1 MLLYHPFFDAHHC
14 LFRML
19 RLLAYNPEI
28 EVEVDRFRVWDFY
41 LLFPS
46 TLQDITLPQSA
57 QRIRRFARA
66 KQNRYEILPDVR
78 RAFVR
83 LKPIQDVALGH
94 LSSAGYI
101 NPLRFA
107 EGIITRT
114 NQAIPQQLLDRLK
127 TSNEADTEIVSFLT
141 TTFLE
146 VPLYGKGGIRY
157 RTDLFDRRYDVA

>member
-28 EVEVDRFRVWDFY
+28 QVEVDRFRVWDFY

-46 TLQDITLPQSA
+46 ALENVTLPQSA
-57 QRIRRFARA
+57 QRIRRIARA
-66 KQNRYEILPDVR
+66 KQNRYEVLPDVR
-78 RAFVR
+78 RAFAR
-83 LKPIQDVALGH
+83 LKPIQDVSLGH
-94 LSSAGYI
+94 LSFSGYI
-101 NPLRFA
+101 NALRFG
-107 EGIITRT
+107 EGIVVRS
-114 NQAIPQQLLDRLK
+114 NQTIPRALLDRLK
-127 TSNEADTEIVSFLT
+127 MRNDADAEIVSFLT
-141 TTFLE
+141 TTFFE